1 MCDLFSRINQIC
13 TQMNTNNIFNKIFL
27 SFILLLTAITTMAQV
42 KITGTVVDE
51 KGHKKKLEKKE
62 K

>member
-27 SFILLLTAITTMAQV
+27 FFFCCSLPSPQW
-42 KITGTVVDE
+42 
-51 KGHKKKLEKKE
+51 HK
-62 K
+62 

>member
-42 KITGTVVDE
+42 KSLV
-51 KGHKKKLEKKE
+51 LW
-62 K
+62 